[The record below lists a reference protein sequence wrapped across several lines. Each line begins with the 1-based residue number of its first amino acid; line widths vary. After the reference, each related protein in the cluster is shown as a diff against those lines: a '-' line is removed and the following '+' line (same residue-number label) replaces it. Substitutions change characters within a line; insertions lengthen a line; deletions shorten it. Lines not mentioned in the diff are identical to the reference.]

1 VTSCYPQECTQE
13 NDQCKVKPAL
23 ELEVPV
29 IPWAK
34 LLCALVLTVFA
45 IEIVDPVQYLAE
57 DGRQWLHK
65 VCTPINA
72 TIPES

>member
-1 VTSCYPQECTQE
+1 M
-13 NDQCKVKPAL
+13 

-65 VCTPINA
+65 VWTPINA